1 MTTSKNEE
9 DQKMTTSSLN
19 RGKIIT
25 SKNDHNDYEEDKND
39 DVEK

>member
-1 MTTSKNEE
+1 MTMSKNEE

-19 RGKIIT
+19 RIEMIPA
-25 SKNDHNDYEEDKND
+25 KNDHNDYEEDKND